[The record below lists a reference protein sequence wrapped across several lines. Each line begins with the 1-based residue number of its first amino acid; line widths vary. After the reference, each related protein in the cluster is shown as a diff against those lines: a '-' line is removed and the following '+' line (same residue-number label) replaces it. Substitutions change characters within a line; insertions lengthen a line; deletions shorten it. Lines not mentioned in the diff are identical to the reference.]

1 MRHHFWLVLGFGLF
15 VSLGG
20 WTSDA
25 RAQSGYTVLVG
36 DSSTLTINAI
46 PLQAQVRLDAV
57 PIGTAHDFVGRPVT
71 VLPGQHV
78 LEVAAPGYLP
88 ATVAVSSTVD
98 WATRVWLELVP
109 DRSR

>member
-1 MRHHFWLVLGFGLF
+1 MRHHFWLALGFGLF

-25 RAQSGYTVLVG
+25 RAQPGYTVLVG
-36 DSSTLTINAI
+36 DSASLTINAL
-46 PLQAQVRLDAV
+46 PLQAQVRLDGV
-57 PIGTAHDFVGRPVT
+57 PIGTAHDLLSRPVP
-71 VLPGQHV
+71 VLRGQHV

-88 ATVAVSSTVD
+88 ATVTVSSTVD